1 VANERKAAID
11 LESIEST
18 PLKSL
23 SAVDFVAAL
32 SGAGA
37 IGIHAMRFW
46 PEKKKYELL
55 TEPEN
60 LGNATIGGI
69 FKGVREKKKIELEKD
84 PRTEVFQKH
93 QAAEFEWVNP
103 QDLVINPAF
112 REAVT
117 VIAREVVN
125 QLGRR

>member
-1 VANERKAAID
+1 MANERKAAID
-11 LESIEST
+11 LEAIEST

-23 SAVDFVAAL
+23 SAVDFVTAL

-69 FKGVREKKKIELEKD
+69 FKAGMWVGVIG
-84 PRTEVFQKH
+84 V
-93 QAAEFEWVNP
+93 V
-103 QDLVINPAF
+103 LVIAIVGLVAAKI
-112 REAVT
+112 R
-117 VIAREVVN
+117 
-125 QLGRR
+125 Q